1 MWGQVIH
8 SAAPVTQNHVS
19 KPEDLMLQHA
29 TRLGNQ
35 RPDLLTSLM
44 NMSLVPRLPR
54 DMHLPRS
61 SSNVPQLPSFLDML
75 QNPHV
80 LPAFG
85 KVQKPVRRP
94 HKMTIERST
103 VIPTGCWKARFDLE
117 TCFTPQL
124 RALFGAPEPHSI
136 GKKQRVANFLPF
148 RAPGSSSFWLFLF
161 SDLLSSIF
169 FLSPLWVFPPL
180 LFHLSILS
188 ELWLNFLRIAP
199 FYPVT
204 HRSPPKYILPMP
216 VGVFIYQPVT
226 LSVAWLRHLL
236 PPPRETLAEWR
247 LEDAVVVEVLSG
259 NTWKVLHTYINHIYI
274 YM

>member
-1 MWGQVIH
+1 
-8 SAAPVTQNHVS
+8 
-19 KPEDLMLQHA
+19 MLQHA

-148 RAPGSSSFWLFLF
+148 RAPGSSSLTLSLLWSSFFNFLPV
-161 SDLLSSIF
+161 
-169 FLSPLWVFPPL
+169 SPLSLPTSAFSSVYIVGTMTKLPSDS
-180 LFHLSILS
+180 SILS
-188 ELWLNFLRIAP
+188 SYTSL
-199 FYPVT
+199 
-204 HRSPPKYILPMP
+204 PPKYILPMP

-274 YM
+274 YVDM